1 MPNKRKGSGFNKL
14 GGLRLQSGRRD
25 QVSIDK
31 VGGPITLKWQTVKN
45 QQYSQVPIMSILSYQ
60 CSIFLENQL
69 SLSEE
74 GGTLCIQWKT
84 GRV

>member
-45 QQYSQVPIMSILSYQ
+45 QQYSQV
-60 CSIFLENQL
+60 LEFFKV
-69 SLSEE
+69 
-74 GGTLCIQWKT
+74 GTYLIERK
-84 GRV
+84 